1 MTLCLSSAAAVGLI
15 PSGSGINA
23 MKKEVKSAR
32 HLNKAPKASLGRRR
46 SPHGAEV
53 PASYGRVVG
62 CGELAAVVVGAPLA
76 GGELQLTFTLKGG
89 GAGDLRRDGGA
100 FVSRDK
106 NFICMCV
113 TGRAGAAH

>member
-1 MTLCLSSAAAVGLI
+1 MRVKKLSVTPQL
-15 PSGSGINA
+15 SGCCGTYSIRFSDQHRE
-23 MKKEVKSAR
+23 KVKSAH

-76 GGELQLTFTLKGG
+76 GGELQLTFTLEGG

-100 FVSRDK
+100 FVSGDEHSSVR
-106 NFICMCV
+106 V
-113 TGRAGAAH
+113 